1 MNYRYILYIIG
12 WILEIVGVF
21 MLLPLIVAL
30 IYKEEIGMYYL
41 LCAVCSI
48 VVGFLITRLKTK
60 NEAFYARE
68 GFVMVA
74 LSWILMSMTSAL
86 PFFLSGEIPSYVDA
100 LFETVSGYTTT
111 GASILSDVERLSHAS
126 LLWRSVTHWL
136 GGMGVLV
143 FILAILPLSGGQ
155 NMFIMKAE
163 SPGPSVGKLVPKIRK
178 TAFYLYVIYLAMT
191 VLEMIC
197 LPFTGLSIFDSIC
210 TSFATAGTGGF
221 GLYNDSCGS
230 FSTSAQIVITVFM
243 FLFGVNFS
251 FFFLLCTKRIRDAL
265 KMEEVKWYFG
275 IFIVAVALI
284 VINLTNSVGQLAVN
298 IKNAAFQVSSVMTTT
313 GFSSCDFNQWP
324 QFSKVVLILVM
335 FIGACAGST
344 GGGIKVS
351 RIVIC
356 MKTVKKELQH
366 LIHPRSVKQIKMDN
380 NPVDRDTIRSIN
392 IFLISYLMI
401 MAVSV
406 LIISIDNF
414 DLVTTFTAVIATLN
428 NIGPG
433 LELVG
438 PTGNFGI
445 FSNLSKFVLIF
456 NMLAGRLEIFPM
468 LLLFGPSTWRR
479 R

>member
-21 MLLPLIVAL
+21 MFLPFITALL
-30 IYKEEIGMYYL
+30 YKEDISIYYF
-41 LCAVCSI
+41 LCAVISI
-48 VVGFLITRLKTK
+48 AAGFIITRLKTK
-60 NEAFYARE
+60 NESFYARE

-74 LSWILMSMTSAL
+74 LSWILMSTVSAL
-86 PFFLSGEIPSYVDA
+86 PFYLSGEVPSFVDA

-111 GASILSDVERLSHAS
+111 GASILPDVEALSHAS
-126 LLWRSVTHWL
+126 LLWRSATHWL

-143 FILAILPLSGGQ
+143 FVLAIVPLSGGQ

-178 TAFYLYVIYLAMT
+178 TAFYLYVIYFVMT
-191 VLEMIC
+191 VLEIIC
-197 LPFTGLSIFDSIC
+197 LLFAKLSIFEAVC

-221 GLYNDSCGS
+221 GIYGDSCAG
-230 FSTSAQIVITVFM
+230 FSTAAQIIITIFM

-251 FFFLLCTKRIRDAL
+251 FFFLICTKRIKDAL
-265 KMEEVKWYFG
+265 RMEEVRWYAA
-275 IFIVAVALI
+275 IFVAAIAMITLNI
-284 VINLTNSVGQLAVN
+284 TNSIGQLAVN
-298 IKNAAFQVSSVMTTT
+298 LKEAAFQVSSIMTTT
-313 GFSSCDFNQWP
+313 GFATCDFNQWP
-324 QFSKVVLILVM
+324 QFSKAVLVLVM
-335 FIGACAGST
+335 FVGACAGST

-356 MKTVKKELQH
+356 FKTVKKELQH
-366 LIHPRSVKQIKMDN
+366 LIHPRSVKQIKMDD
-380 NPVDRDTIRSIN
+380 NPIDRDTVRSVN
-392 IFLISYLMI
+392 IFLISYLII
-401 MAVSV
+401 MAFSILLVS
-406 LIISIDNF
+406 LDDF
-414 DLVTTFTAVIATLN
+414 DLITTFTSVVATLN

-438 PTGNFGI
+438 PTGNFAM

-468 LLLFGPSTWRR
+468 LLLFSPGTWRR